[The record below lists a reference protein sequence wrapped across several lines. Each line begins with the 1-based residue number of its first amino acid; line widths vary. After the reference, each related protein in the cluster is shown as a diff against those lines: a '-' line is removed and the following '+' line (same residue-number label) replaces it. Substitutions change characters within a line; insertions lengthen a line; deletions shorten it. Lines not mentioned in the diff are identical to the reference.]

1 MIASF
6 ILEEKLVIL
15 ILDKPTS
22 MSITAS
28 VLKVKETGVSLVGL
42 LGVVWYAHNTLGSS
56 LAHFPL
62 APSNLFFNPL
72 TMALFVASA

>member
-6 ILEEKLVIL
+6 VLREKLVIL
-15 ILDKPTS
+15 KLDKPTS

-28 VLKVKETGVSLVGL
+28 VLKVKETSVSLVDL
-42 LGVVWYAHNTLGSS
+42 LGVICYAHSTLGSS

-62 APSNLFFNPL
+62 APSNLFFNLL